1 MNMLNQ
7 IILEG
12 NVEHIDVNPLVAVT
26 TFTMSTSRM
35 YKTAD
40 DKVEEEKSFFDVKA
54 WGRIGKFAS
63 TVKTGQGIRIV
74 GRLKQERWK
83 DADGKE
89 HSKVVVVAE
98 HIEIKPNEGG
108 GSMIR
113 I

>member
-7 IILEG
+7 LILEG

-40 DKVEEEKSFFDVKA
+40 GKLEEEKSSFDVEA
-54 WGRIGKFAS
+54 WGNLGKFVS

-74 GRLKQERWK
+74 GRLKQNRWK
-83 DADGKE
+83 DADGNE
-89 HSKVVVVAE
+89 LSKVVVVAE
-98 HIEIKPNEGG
+98 HIEVKP
-108 GSMIR
+108 
-113 I
+113 

>member
-7 IILEG
+7 LILEG

-40 DKVEEEKSFFDVKA
+40 GKLEEEKSYFDVEA
-54 WGRIGKFAS
+54 WGNTGVFAS

-74 GRLKQERWK
+74 GRLKQKRWE
-83 DADGKE
+83 DADDKE
-89 HSKVVVVAE
+89 YSKVVVVAE
-98 HIEIKPNEGG
+98 HIDVKPMKEEK
-108 GSMIR
+108 
-113 I
+113 

>member
-7 IILEG
+7 LILEG

-40 DKVEEEKSFFDVKA
+40 GNLKEEKSSFDVEA
-54 WGRIGKFAS
+54 WGNTGVFAS
-63 TVKTGQGIRIV
+63 TVKTGQGIRVV
-74 GRLKQERWK
+74 GRLKQNRWK

-89 HSKVVVVAE
+89 YSRVVVIAE
-98 HIEIKPNEGG
+98 HIEVKPMKEEE
-108 GSMIR
+108 
-113 I
+113 